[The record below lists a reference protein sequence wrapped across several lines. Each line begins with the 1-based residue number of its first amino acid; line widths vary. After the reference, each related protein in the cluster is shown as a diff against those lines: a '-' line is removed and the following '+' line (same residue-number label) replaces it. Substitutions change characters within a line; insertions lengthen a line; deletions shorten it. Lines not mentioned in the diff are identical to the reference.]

1 MVGRGG
7 LGKHFAEGTRLDP
20 NTGKLYMIVDPLTK
34 EAYREGEGAESGPLF
49 FTSRE
54 RLEAYAREE
63 EIEEWQAYEVPAGIL
78 GRMKG
83 KPHWVDG
90 VRR

>member
-1 MVGRGG
+1 MGRDA
-7 LGKHFAEGTRLDP
+7 GKTTREASRLNTETGT
-20 NTGKLYMIVDPLTK
+20 LYMMLDPLTK
-34 EAYREGEGAESGPLF
+34 EAYREGDGTESGPLF
-49 FTSRE
+49 FSSRE

-83 KPHWVDG
+83 KPHWLDG

>member
-1 MVGRGG
+1 M
-7 LGKHFAEGTRLDP
+7 L
-20 NTGKLYMIVDPLTK
+20 IDPLTK
-34 EAYREGEGAESGPLF
+34 EAYRHGEGPESGPLF

-54 RLEAYAREE
+54 RAEGYAREE
-63 EIEEWQAYEVPAGIL
+63 EIEEWQAYEVPAGVL
-78 GRMKG
+78 ARMKG